1 MSENITENVEETTL
15 EKIVKTSATVGASY
29 TPPAGEEMMPIVNVF
44 KFTSVN
50 GDNIELEY
58 NSVWYIENNGLEL
71 FVDAAKYN
79 VNDLSVLFPSTP
91 FEGNLAVKD
100 VENSIFSYHSN
111 LICRRISLEVPSNEI
126 KISLPGITE
135 EAKRYMELQT
145 QIEQLQANLD
155 YVAMETEVEL

>member
-1 MSENITENVEETTL
+1 MSEIITENIEETTV
-15 EKIVKTSATVGASY
+15 EKIVKTSATARASY
-29 TPPAGEEMMPIVNVF
+29 TPPVVEEMTPIVNVF
-44 KFTSVN
+44 QFISVG

-79 VNDLSVLFPSTP
+79 VNDLSVLFPLTP

-100 VENSIFSYHSN
+100 VENSVFSYHSS
-111 LICRRISLEVPSNEI
+111 LICRSISLEIPSNEI

-135 EAKRYMELQT
+135 EAKRYMELQA